1 MSSFKRICDN
11 ESSNL
16 YLSLKNLKHKI
27 IINKFAFVLTF
38 SSSFLIF
45 FKIIS
50 GLFFSL
56 SKISDK
62 SYISLW
68 LKFFFLEKSL
78 LILSKLK
85 SDKRFKIAG
94 FS

>member
-1 MSSFKRICDN
+1 MSSFKRIFDN
-11 ESSNL
+11 EFPNL
-16 YLSLKNLKHKI
+16 YISLKSLKHKI
-27 IINKFAFVLTF
+27 IKNIFSLILIL
-38 SSSFLIF
+38 SSSFVTF

-50 GLFFSL
+50 GLFSNL

-62 SYISLW
+62 SYISLC

-85 SDKRFKIAG
+85 SDKRF
-94 FS
+94 